1 MLCFSSILNITLWH
15 LPSFLSDSSY
25 LPGLLHVLKK
35 LTSSECITTIIPGRL
50 YRTSSNMKSQL
61 QLRFTTSV
69 ENTSTSKFRPKD
81 HSTIS
86 TKDATLSSKYM
97 SEDSSMG
104 GEDHPSLHEC
114 NSCSVTQKVIAR
126 KSSMMQEVM
135 TAFIYS

>member
-1 MLCFSSILNITLWH
+1 
-15 LPSFLSDSSY
+15 
-25 LPGLLHVLKK
+25 
-35 LTSSECITTIIPGRL
+35 
-50 YRTSSNMKSQL
+50 MKSQL

-104 GEDHPSLHEC
+104 GEGHPSLHEC
-114 NSCSVTQKVIAR
+114 NSVTQKVIAR